1 MEAQWCQKGATTMTQ
16 AAQGDRRHR
25 QRLERAQK
33 RAERQRITRLRE
45 RIEWDTR
52 REAQREAMYATSE
65 G

>member
-1 MEAQWCQKGATTMTQ
+1 MTQ